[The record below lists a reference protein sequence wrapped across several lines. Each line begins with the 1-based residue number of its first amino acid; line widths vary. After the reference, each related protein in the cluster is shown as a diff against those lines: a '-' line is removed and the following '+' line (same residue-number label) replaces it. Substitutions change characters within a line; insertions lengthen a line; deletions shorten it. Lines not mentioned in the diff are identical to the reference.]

1 MRTCVVLKFSGKFYT
16 YEMFPMVLALI
27 TLRFSTL
34 LQLSS
39 GEYMSMQQKK
49 KKPHF
54 NGFPPDCCDPNIMF
68 VVVITSA

>member
-49 KKPHF
+49 KNLISMAFHQT
-54 NGFPPDCCDPNIMF
+54 
-68 VVVITSA
+68 VVIPTLCL